1 MVTIILEGIDR
12 SGKSTFANILKDAAF
27 AVNRK
32 ALIRHYGKP
41 TEKSSQELYQR
52 YVDDFNEAKAA
63 GNDLYILD
71 RSFFGNWVY
80 SQFYAQTKLNNEH
93 LVELQDYFFK
103 NGTNSVLIFFKAPAK
118 AIKARFAKDK
128 EKFTST
134 KDIKSILRLYDLMK
148 KDVPFG
154 WNSLELDSQLLEKNI
169 DVYKMMSTK
178 LAELIIKKFI

>member
-1 MVTIILEGIDR
+1 MVAIILEGIDR

-27 AVNRK
+27 SVNRK

-41 TEKSSQELYQR
+41 KEKSSLELRDR
-52 YVDDFNEAKAA
+52 YINDFKAAKAA
-63 GNDLYILD
+63 GIDLYILD

-80 SQFYAQTKLNNEH
+80 SQFYAQTTLTNEH

-103 NGTNSVLIFFKAPAK
+103 NGTNSVLLFFKAPAK
-118 AIKARFAKDK
+118 VIKARFEKDN
-128 EKFTST
+128 ENFTST
-134 KDIKSILRLYDLMK
+134 KDIKSILRLYELMH

-154 WNSLELDSQLLEKNI
+154 WNVLELDSKLLEKNI